1 MTITRHMH
9 FEKLKDILTGVPGI
23 IVAGL
28 TWSEVW
34 SVIIGLMVAIPTG
47 IYYWVLI
54 YVKWKEQR
62 DKKGLKK

>member
-1 MTITRHMH
+1 MH